1 MRILRPL
8 ARRPVA
14 LLWGGLA
21 MSAIGDQVYIVA
33 IAWIGVLAFGP
44 RAGWLNA
51 LGSACALV
59 TVLFSGPW
67 VDRFRPAAAMVA
79 ADGVRALVLLLVVG
93 AWVAGLPPV
102 VWASLLVL
110 AVAVLGAGQGVFR
123 PALQD
128 VMPAT
133 VADPALLPAANALF
147 DSTERIARLLGPGLI
162 GVLSAALSP
171 VWFLL
176 LDALTFVV
184 SGLCVRRVGAGL
196 PRAATPRVRL
206 PAGEALLLGFRT
218 TMRHRVLGWQLLT
231 VGPNNG
237 TWMVVY
243 YLAVPLMVERHGL
256 TLGGGASGGGFGAYG
271 LVLLGYGVTNLLGN
285 LVVGNRD
292 MPVRPARQIAV
303 GNFLMGVGMAGIG
316 FTEWLP
322 LAPGERLASYVGLA
336 AVSALSGPLQDIPV
350 GVLRQTD
357 LARSDVPAAMRAY
370 MSASQG
376 GMLVALS
383 VAPLLLS
390 VVSAGTLVAG
400 CGVLT
405 VLLAVRTFTR
415 DAPPRPVAA

>member
-1 MRILRPL
+1 MRLFRPL

-21 MSAIGDQVYIVA
+21 TSAIGDQVYIVA

-51 LGSACALV
+51 LGAACVLA
-59 TVLFSGPW
+59 TVLFSGPF

-79 ADGVRALVLLLVVG
+79 ADGTRALVLLLVVA
-93 AWVAGLPPV
+93 AWSAGLPLP
-102 VWASLLVL
+102 VWASLLVR
-110 AVAVLGAGQGVFR
+110 AVAVLGVGQGVFR

-176 LDALTFVV
+176 LDALTFIV
-184 SGLCVRRVGAGL
+184 SGLCVRRIGTGL
-196 PRAATPRVRL
+196 PRTPPPMVR
-206 PAGEALLLGFRT
+206 PPVTAALLQGYRS
-218 TMRHRVLGWQLLT
+218 TMRHRVLGWQLLMA
-231 VGPNNG
+231 GPNNG
-237 TWMVVY
+237 TWMAVF
-243 YLAVPLMVERHGL
+243 YLAMPLMVERHGL
-256 TLGGGASGGGFGAYG
+256 TLGAPGDTGFGAYG

-292 MPVRPARQIAV
+292 MPARPARQIALANV
-303 GNFLMGVGMAGIG
+303 FMGVGMAGLG
-316 FTEWLP
+316 LTEWMP
-322 LAPGERLASYVGLA
+322 LAPGARLASYVGLA
-336 AVSALSGPLQDIPV
+336 ALSALSGPLQDIPV
-350 GVLRQTD
+350 GVLRQTA
-357 LARSDVPAAMRAY
+357 LPRSDVPAAMRAY

-376 GMLVALS
+376 GILLALS
-383 VAPLLLS
+383 VAPFLLS
-390 VVSAGTLVAG
+390 VVPVGAFVAG

-405 VLLAVRTFTR
+405 LLLATGTFTR
-415 DAPPRPVAA
+415 DRPSDQAVA